1 MNALE
6 IIAQEV
12 ARLTVEKATF
22 QALYLEEVQKREALE
37 TQLEEL
43 KNQQQEG
50 TEGEEENDNRIYS
63 KKQILEI

>member
-6 IIAQEV
+6 IIAQDV
-12 ARLTVEKATF
+12 ARLTVERSSI

-43 KNQQQEG
+43 KNKQQEG
-50 TEGEEENDNRIYS
+50 TVGE
-63 KKQILEI
+63 

>member
-6 IIAQEV
+6 IIAQDV
-12 ARLTVEKATF
+12 ARLTVERSTF

-43 KNQQQEG
+43 KNQLEPKQQEG
-50 TEGEEENDNRIYS
+50 TVGE
-63 KKQILEI
+63 

>member
-6 IIAQEV
+6 IIAQDV
-12 ARLTVEKATF
+12 ARLTLEKATI

-37 TQLEEL
+37 KQIEEL

-50 TEGEEENDNRIYS
+50 TVGE
-63 KKQILEI
+63 

>member
-6 IIAQEV
+6 IIAQDV
-12 ARLTVEKATF
+12 ARLTVERSTF

-43 KNQQQEG
+43 KNRLEPKQQEG
-50 TEGEEENDNRIYS
+50 TVEE
-63 KKQILEI
+63 